1 MSRPSG
7 DAALIGFSHK
17 NAVQMASGL
26 LIEGLL
32 ILVLITANGIF
43 SGSEIA
49 VVSARKVRLE
59 QQAERGNR
67 KAGAALKLANA
78 PNDFLSTVQIG
89 ITLIGILSGA
99 VGGATIAQRLEPL
112 LASVPWIGRSAQGVS
127 VALVVGVI
135 TYLSLVIGE
144 LLPKRIALNDPEAI
158 ACAVAG
164 PMRALSRFSAPV
176 VRLLGISTEAL
187 LRLMGIR
194 DSGEPDLTED
204 EIKALIRQGAE
215 AGVFEQAEHSMVQ
228 RVFRLGDRPI
238 RAFMTPRT
246 EINWLDAEASPLEQL
261 ETVIGS
267 NHSRLPVGRGSLDA
281 CEGVL
286 RTSQFLVAERLSRTG
301 REPTEPPHSPQ
312 LPQLEAGGPVA
323 LEQLLQPPLYVAE
336 TMRALAVIERFR
348 ESGSHIA
355 LVTDEFGGIE
365 GLVTVTDLM
374 EAIVGDLPS
383 AEDEEDPSV
392 VQREDGSWLV
402 DGLLEF
408 EAFKELVG
416 RTSLAG
422 EGSGDFHT
430 LGGFTMHHLGHIPR
444 SGELF
449 NIDGLRLEILDMDGN
464 RVDKVLVTL
473 LPGDQKLPESGKP

>member
-1 MSRPSG
+1 
-7 DAALIGFSHK
+7 
-17 NAVQMASGL
+17 MASGL

-32 ILVLITANGIF
+32 ILVLIVANGIF

-67 KAGAALKLANA
+67 KARAALKLANA

-99 VGGATIAQRLEPL
+99 VGGATIAQRLEPTL
-112 LASVPWIGRSAQGVS
+112 EAVPWIGSSAPGVS

-164 PMRALSRFSAPV
+164 PMRTLSRFSAPV
-176 VRLLGISTEAL
+176 VHLLGSSTELL

-215 AGVFEQAEHSMVQ
+215 AGVFEEAEHSMVQ

-238 RAFMTPRT
+238 RVFMTPRT
-246 EINWLDAEASPLEQL
+246 EISWLDAGASPREQL
-261 ETVIGS
+261 DTVIAS

-281 CEGVL
+281 CQGVL
-286 RTSQFLVAERLSRTG
+286 RTSQFLVAERLARAG
-301 REPTEPPHSPQ
+301 RAGAAAGEDPGAFDAPVVLEP
-312 LPQLEAGGPVA
+312 
-323 LEQLLQPPLYVAE
+323 LLQPPLYVAE
-336 TMRALAVIERFR
+336 TTRALAVIEQFR
-348 ESGSHIA
+348 QSGSHIA

-383 AEDEEDPSV
+383 AEDNEDPPV
-392 VQREDGSWLV
+392 VQRADGSWLI
-402 DGLLEF
+402 DGLLEI
-408 EAFKELVG
+408 EAFKELVA
-416 RTSLAG
+416 RSTLAG
-422 EGSGDFHT
+422 ERSGDFHT
-430 LGGFTMHHLGHIPR
+430 VGGLAMHHLGHIPR
-444 SGELF
+444 SGERF
-449 NIDGLRLEILDMDGN
+449 ETDGLRFEILDMDGN
-464 RVDKVLVTL
+464 RVDKVLVAVV
-473 LPGDQKLPESGKP
+473 PPEQQDGAGPAA

>member
-1 MSRPSG
+1 
-7 DAALIGFSHK
+7 
-17 NAVQMASGL
+17 MASGL

-32 ILVLITANGIF
+32 ILVLIIANGIF

-67 KAGAALKLANA
+67 KARAALKLANA

-112 LASVPWIGRSAQGVS
+112 LASVPWIGRSSAEGLS

-144 LLPKRIALNDPEAI
+144 LVPKRIALNDPEAI

-176 VRLLGISTEAL
+176 VRLLGSSTETL

-215 AGVFEQAEHSMVQ
+215 AGVFDQAEHSMVQ

-238 RAFMTPRT
+238 RSLMTPRT
-246 EINWLDAEASPLEQL
+246 EISWLDAEASPLEQL

-267 NHSRLPVGRGSLDA
+267 THSRLPVGRGSLDA

-286 RTSQFLVAERLSRTG
+286 RTSHFLVAERLSRTG
-301 REPTEPPHSPQ
+301 RDPSETAASPQ
-312 LPQLEAGGPVA
+312 PEAGGPVA
-323 LEQLLQPPLYVAE
+323 LGPLLQPPLYVAE

-408 EAFKELVG
+408 EFFKELMG
-416 RTSLAG
+416 RSSLAG

-430 LGGFTMHHLGHIPR
+430 LGGFAMHHLGHIPR
-444 SGELF
+444 SGEHF
-449 NIDGLRLEILDMDGN
+449 QIDGLRIEILDMDGN
-464 RVDKVLVTL
+464 RVDKVLVSVL
-473 LPGDQKLPESGKP
+473 QADREPPGSGEP

>member
-1 MSRPSG
+1 
-7 DAALIGFSHK
+7 
-17 NAVQMASGL
+17 MASGL

-32 ILVLITANGIF
+32 ILVLIIANGIF

-176 VRLLGISTEAL
+176 VRLLGSSTETL

-301 REPTEPPHSPQ
+301 REPSEPPHSPQ
-312 LPQLEAGGPVA
+312 PVA

-416 RTSLAG
+416 RTSLPG

-473 LPGDQKLPESGKP
+473 LPGDQKLPVSGKP

>member
-1 MSRPSG
+1 VPISRPSG
-7 DAALIGFSHK
+7 NAALIGFNHK

-32 ILVLITANGIF
+32 ILVLIIANGIF

-127 VALVVGVI
+127 VTLVVGVI

-176 VRLLGISTEAL
+176 VRLLGSSTETL

-194 DSGEPDLTED
+194 DSGEPNLTED

-238 RAFMTPRT
+238 RAFMTSRT

-301 REPTEPPHSPQ
+301 REPSEPPHSPQ
-312 LPQLEAGGPVA
+312 PVA

-416 RTSLAG
+416 RTSLPG

-473 LPGDQKLPESGKP
+473 LPGDQKLPVSGKP

>member
-1 MSRPSG
+1 MAISRPPG
-7 DAALIGFSHK
+7 DAALIGFSHR

-32 ILVLITANGIF
+32 ILVLIIANGIF

-176 VRLLGISTEAL
+176 VRLLGSSTEAL

-312 LPQLEAGGPVA
+312 REAGGPVA

-473 LPGDQKLPESGKP
+473 LPGDQKQPESDKP

>member
-1 MSRPSG
+1 
-7 DAALIGFSHK
+7 
-17 NAVQMASGL
+17 MASGL

-32 ILVLITANGIF
+32 ILVLIIANGIF

-112 LASVPWIGRSAQGVS
+112 LATVPWIGRSAQGVS
-127 VALVVGVI
+127 VTLVVGVI

-176 VRLLGISTEAL
+176 VRLLGSSTETL

-194 DSGEPDLTED
+194 DSGEPNLTED

-238 RAFMTPRT
+238 RAFMTSRT

-301 REPTEPPHSPQ
+301 REPSEPPHSPQ
-312 LPQLEAGGPVA
+312 PVA

-416 RTSLAG
+416 RTSLPG

-473 LPGDQKLPESGKP
+473 LPGDQKLPVSGKP

>member
-1 MSRPSG
+1 
-7 DAALIGFSHK
+7 
-17 NAVQMASGL
+17 MASGL

-32 ILVLITANGIF
+32 ILVLIVANGIF

-59 QQAERGNR
+59 QQADRGDR
-67 KAGAALKLANA
+67 KARAALKLANA

-99 VGGATIAQRLEPL
+99 VGGATIARRLEPL
-112 LASVPWIGRSAQGVS
+112 VAGIPGIGRSAEGVS

-144 LLPKRIALNDPEAI
+144 LVPKRIALNDPEAI

-164 PMRALSRFSAPV
+164 PMRTLTKLSSPL
-176 VRLLGISTEAL
+176 VRLLGSSTEAL
-187 LRLMGIR
+187 LRLLGIR
-194 DSGEPDLTED
+194 ASSEPDLTEE
-204 EIKALIRQGAE
+204 EIKALFRQGAE
-215 AGVFEQAEHSMVQ
+215 AGMFEEAEHSMVQ

-238 RAFMTPRT
+238 RVFMTPRT
-246 EINWLDAEASPLEQL
+246 EITWLDAEASPREQL
-261 ETVIGS
+261 EEVIAS

-286 RTSQFLVAERLSRTG
+286 RSSQFLVAERLAQG
-301 REPTEPPHSPQ
+301 GQ
-312 LPQLEAGGPVA
+312 AGAAVA
-323 LEQLLQPPLYVAE
+323 LAPLLQPPLYVAE

-365 GLVTVTDLM
+365 GLVTLTDLM

-383 AEDEEDPSV
+383 AEDQEDPPV
-392 VQREDGSWLV
+392 VQREDGSWLI
-402 DGLLEF
+402 DGMLEI
-408 EAFKELVG
+408 EAFKELVE
-416 RTSLAG
+416 RSRLPG
-422 EGSGDFHT
+422 EASGDFHT
-430 LGGFTMHHLGHIPR
+430 VGGFAMHRLGHIPR
-444 SGELF
+444 SGERF
-449 NIDGLRLEILDMDGN
+449 DADGLRVEIVDMDGN
-464 RVDKVLVTL
+464 RVDKVLVSRIDPL
-473 LPGDQKLPESGKP
+473 SESGTVSGAA

>member
-1 MSRPSG
+1 
-7 DAALIGFSHK
+7 
-17 NAVQMASGL
+17 MASGL

-32 ILVLITANGIF
+32 ILVLIVANGIF

-49 VVSARKVRLE
+49 VVSSRKVRLE
-59 QQAERGNR
+59 QQAEGGNR
-67 KAGAALKLANA
+67 KARAALKLANA

-99 VGGATIAQRLEPL
+99 VGGATIAHRLEPT
-112 LASVPWIGRSAQGVS
+112 LATVPWIGSSAPGVS

-164 PMRALSRFSAPV
+164 PMRLLSRFSAPV
-176 VRLLGISTEAL
+176 VHLLGSSTELL

-194 DSGEPDLTED
+194 DSGQQDLTEE

-215 AGVFEQAEHSMVQ
+215 AGVFEEAEHSMVQ

-246 EINWLDAEASPLEQL
+246 EIGWLDAEASPREQL
-261 ETVIGS
+261 DTVIAS

-281 CEGVL
+281 CQGVL
-286 RTSQFLVAERLSRTG
+286 RTSQFLVAERLARAG
-301 REPTEPPHSPQ
+301 RGGAA
-312 LPQLEAGGPVA
+312 AGGDPGASGAPVV
-323 LEQLLQPPLYVAE
+323 LEPLLQPPLYVAE
-336 TMRALAVIERFR
+336 TTRALAVIERFR

-383 AEDEEDPSV
+383 AEDNEDPAV
-392 VQREDGSWLV
+392 VQRADGSWLI
-402 DGLLEF
+402 DGLLEI
-408 EAFKELVG
+408 ETFKELVQ
-416 RTSLAG
+416 RSTLRG
-422 EGSGDFHT
+422 ERSGDFHT
-430 LGGFTMHHLGHIPR
+430 VGGFAMHHLGHIPR
-444 SGELF
+444 SGERF
-449 NIDGLRLEILDMDGN
+449 ETDGLHVEILDMDGN
-464 RVDKVLVTL
+464 RVDKVLVAVVPPQPL
-473 LPGDQKLPESGKP
+473 DGAAPQA

>member
-1 MSRPSG
+1 
-7 DAALIGFSHK
+7 
-17 NAVQMASGL
+17 MASGL

-32 ILVLITANGIF
+32 ILVLIVANGIF

-59 QQAERGNR
+59 QQAARGNR
-67 KAGAALKLANA
+67 KARAALKLAEA

-144 LLPKRIALNDPEAI
+144 LLPKRIALNDPEGI

-164 PMRALSRFSAPV
+164 PMRALTRFSAPLV
-176 VRLLGISTEAL
+176 HLLGSSTETL
-187 LRLMGIR
+187 LRLLGIR

-215 AGVFEQAEHSMVQ
+215 AGVFEEAEHSMVQ

-246 EINWLDAEASPLEQL
+246 EIGWLDGEASPREQL
-261 ETVIGS
+261 DTVIDS

-286 RTSQFLVAERLSRTG
+286 RTSHFLVAERKARSHAESGLTPG
-301 REPTEPPHSPQ
+301 DGSPSSVAAVQ
-312 LPQLEAGGPVA
+312 LAP
-323 LEQLLQPPLYVAE
+323 LLQPPLYVAE
-336 TMRALAVIERFR
+336 TTRALAVIEMFR
-348 ESGSHIA
+348 QSGSHIA

-383 AEDEEDPSV
+383 AEDNEDPAV
-392 VQREDGSWLV
+392 VQREDGSWLI
-402 DGLLEF
+402 DGLLQV
-408 EAFKELVG
+408 EAFKELVA
-416 RTSLAG
+416 RSTLRG

-430 LGGFTMHHLGHIPR
+430 VGGFAMHHLGHIPR
-444 SGELF
+444 SGDRFES
-449 NIDGLRLEILDMDGN
+449 DGLRFEILDMDGN
-464 RVDKVLVTL
+464 RVDKLLVAVLPTND
-473 LPGDQKLPESGKP
+473 GEPEAGAPANRR